1 MLDSEDVV
9 RLQHML
15 DAAWEAQGF
24 VEGKRRSSLENDRM
38 LALSLIKEIEI
49 IGEAAS
55 RVTSS
60 TQDQCIDIPWMHVV
74 SMRNRLVH
82 GYFDI
87 DLERIWFTVTEDLP
101 LLIEALQKILI
112 EPTDDL

>member
-1 MLDSEDVV
+1 MLDSEDIV

-15 DAAWEAQGF
+15 DAAQEARGF
-24 VEGKRRSSLENDRM
+24 IQGKRRSDLENDRM

-55 RVTSS
+55 RITLP
-60 TQDQCIDIPWMHVV
+60 TQEKCVDIPWMHVV

-87 DLERIWFTVTEDLP
+87 DLDRIWFTVTEDLP
-101 LLIEALQKILI
+101 QLTEALQKSLVD
-112 EPTDDL
+112 PLDDL

>member
-1 MLDSEDVV
+1 MLDSEDVI

-15 DAAWEAQGF
+15 DAALEAQSF
-24 VEGKRRSSLENDRM
+24 IKGKKRSTLDNDRM

-55 RVTSS
+55 RTTPPTREV
-60 TQDQCIDIPWMHVV
+60 CVDIPWMHVV

-87 DLERIWFTVTEDLP
+87 DLDRIWFTVSEDLP
-101 LLIEALQKILI
+101 LLIEALQQILAG
-112 EPTDDL
+112 PSNDS